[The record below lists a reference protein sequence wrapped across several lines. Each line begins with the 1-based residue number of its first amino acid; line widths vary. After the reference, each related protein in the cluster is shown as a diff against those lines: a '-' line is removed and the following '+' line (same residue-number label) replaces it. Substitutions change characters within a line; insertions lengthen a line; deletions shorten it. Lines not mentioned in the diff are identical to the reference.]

1 MGSEMCIRDSING
14 DNRQDLLITG
24 YWWNDNSYLAQIYL
38 NDGVSFNNESTVITL
53 PTPTKNDAPNW
64 PPNTLDFCFKDLD
77 NDGDIEIMS
86 TATWDYEDG
95 QIVIWD
101 YDGQAYQ
108 DVTSSLMDSWEMPG
122 DIVYRL

>member
-1 MGSEMCIRDSING
+1 M
-14 DNRQDLLITG
+14 
-24 YWWNDNSYLAQIYL
+24 NDWEL
-38 NDGVSFNNESTVITL
+38 DT
-53 PTPTKNDAPNW
+53 TKSGRGMSMA
-64 PPNTLDFCFKDLD
+64 DLD

-122 DIVYRL
+122 DIVYRLRLQDIDQDGRTELFRLYSGAASNTETQDRMWEWNGSKFVPEF